1 MCTTV
6 QVNQRNYCYVNKI
19 LSMRFAGHNAS
30 DRPGDEEKNRPRN
43 AVVPRGR
50 KGCIR
55 DASTSSSAN
64 IRMSIFN
71 KITSA
76 L

>member
-1 MCTTV
+1 
-6 QVNQRNYCYVNKI
+6 
-19 LSMRFAGHNAS
+19 MRFAGHNAS
-30 DRPGDEEKNRPRN
+30 DRPGDEEKNRPCN

-64 IRMSIFN
+64 IRMSILN
-71 KITSA
+71 KITSD